1 MKKLHLSDKDKII
14 AGVCGGLAE
23 SIGIKAN
30 ILRLIFVISLFF
42 GFSGGWLYL
51 ILFIVLPGKIDEPE
65 IIDVET
71 EEDKHKIKR
80 CWKKRMIAGVCCGI
94 ANYLGWDVSLVR
106 IAFVVMSFVAG
117 VGIALYM
124 ALYMIFWFLFP
135 NEE

>member
-30 ILRLIFVISLFF
+30 ILRLIFFISLFF

-51 ILFIVLPGKIDEPE
+51 LLFIVLPGKIDEPE
-65 IIDVET
+65 IIDIET

-117 VGIALYM
+117 VGIALY
-124 ALYMIFWFLFP
+124 LIFWFLFP

>member
-1 MKKLHLSDKDKII
+1 MKKLHLSDNDKII

-51 ILFIVLPGKIDEPE
+51 LLFIVLPGKIDEPE
-65 IIDVET
+65 IIDIET

-80 CWKKRMIAGVCCGI
+80 CWKNRMIAGVCCGI

-117 VGIALYM
+117 VGIVLY
-124 ALYMIFWFLFP
+124 LLFWFLFP

>member
-1 MKKLHLSDKDKII
+1 MKKLHLSDTDKII

-51 ILFIVLPGKIDEPE
+51 LLFIVLPGKIDEPE
-65 IIDVET
+65 IIDIET
-71 EEDKHKIKR
+71 EEEDKHKILR

-94 ANYLGWDVSLVR
+94 SNYLGWDVSLVR
-106 IAFVVMSFVAG
+106 IAFIVMSLVAG
-117 VGIALYM
+117 VGIVLY
-124 ALYMIFWFLFP
+124 LLFWFLFP

>member
-30 ILRLIFVISLFF
+30 IIRLIFVISLFF

-65 IIDVET
+65 IIDIET
-71 EEDKHKIKR
+71 EEDKIKR

-117 VGIALYM
+117 VGIVLY
-124 ALYMIFWFLFP
+124 LLFWFLFP

>member
-1 MKKLHLSDKDKII
+1 MKKLHLSDTDKII

-71 EEDKHKIKR
+71 EEKDEHKILR
-80 CWKKRMIAGVCCGI
+80 CWKNRMIAGVCCGI

-117 VGIALYM
+117 VGIVLY
-124 ALYMIFWFLFP
+124 LLFWFLFP

>member
-23 SIGIKAN
+23 SIGVKAN

-51 ILFIVLPGKIDEPE
+51 LLFIVLPGKIDEPE
-65 IIDVET
+65 IIDIET
-71 EEDKHKIKR
+71 EEEDKHKIKR
-80 CWKKRMIAGVCCGI
+80 CWKNRMIAGVCCGI

-117 VGIALYM
+117 VGIVLY
-124 ALYMIFWFLFP
+124 LLFWFLFP

>member
-23 SIGIKAN
+23 SIGVKAN

-51 ILFIVLPGKIDEPE
+51 ILFIVLPGKIDEIE
-65 IIDVET
+65 NVDIKSD
-71 EEDKHKIKR
+71 EDEHKIKR
-80 CWKKRMIAGVCCGI
+80 RWKNRMIAGVCCGI
-94 ANYLGWDVSLVR
+94 ANYLDWDVSLVR

-117 VGIALYM
+117 VGIVLY
-124 ALYMIFWFLFP
+124 LLFWFLFP